1 MKKVSKADPL
11 RNALLMKIQNGL
23 ILPGEFIPS
32 EKQLCMIYHITRPT
46 VRKVLAELCEM
57 GLLEKQPGVGA
68 VVKAQQKN
76 GCDMEKVI
84 RIGSNAIFGGS
95 EYYAKPLATGIQ
107 RSPYGKHSFFSPIT
121 IEDFTAQ
128 ENDHLDALLVNKIPI
143 ELKSEIISF
152 KKPVVF
158 LNNFIKAP
166 NIGNIYI
173 DNYFEAKRAVDY
185 LIKYGHKRI
194 AIIGDAEIA
203 GDYRIK
209 GYEAAFMEN
218 NLPIHEELY
227 FTDNDFCSA
236 DKIEAFVKNNQFS
249 AIFFINGYSFLNTFQ
264 VISSVLGD
272 NFNNIQTLIFDDI
285 SKMNVFDRI
294 NAAFVRLP
302 LKEMGASAVEYIR
315 RKVCNPEY
323 PVIDKCLKCTLVI
336 K

>member
-1 MKKVSKADPL
+1 
-11 RNALLMKIQNGL
+11 
-23 ILPGEFIPS
+23 
-32 EKQLCMIYHITRPT
+32 
-46 VRKVLAELCEM
+46 
-57 GLLEKQPGVGA
+57 
-68 VVKAQQKN
+68 
-76 GCDMEKVI
+76 
-84 RIGSNAIFGGS
+84 
-95 EYYAKPLATGIQ
+95 
-107 RSPYGKHSFFSPIT
+107 
-121 IEDFTAQ
+121 
-128 ENDHLDALLVNKIPI
+128 
-143 ELKSEIISF
+143 
-152 KKPVVF
+152 
-158 LNNFIKAP
+158 
-166 NIGNIYI
+166 
-173 DNYFEAKRAVDY
+173 
-185 LIKYGHKRI
+185 
-194 AIIGDAEIA
+194 
-203 GDYRIK
+203 
-209 GYEAAFMEN
+209 MEN

>member
-1 MKKVSKADPL
+1 MNKNNNVH
-11 RNALLMKIQNGL
+11 Q
-23 ILPGEFIPS
+23 
-32 EKQLCMIYHITRPT
+32 YHIEF
-46 VRKVLAELCEM
+46 AHYSYM
-57 GLLEKQPGVGA
+57 G
-68 VVKAQQKN
+68 
-76 GCDMEKVI
+76 
-84 RIGSNAIFGGS
+84 R
-95 EYYAKPLATGIQ
+95 
-107 RSPYGKHSFFSPIT
+107 
-121 IEDFTAQ
+121 
-128 ENDHLDALLVNKIPI
+128 
-143 ELKSEIISF
+143 
-152 KKPVVF
+152 
-158 LNNFIKAP
+158 NNFIKAP

-194 AIIGDAEIA
+194 AIIGDAKIA

-218 NLPIHEELY
+218 NLPIHKELY

>member
-1 MKKVSKADPL
+1 
-11 RNALLMKIQNGL
+11 
-23 ILPGEFIPS
+23 
-32 EKQLCMIYHITRPT
+32 MIYHITRPT

-272 NFNNIQTLIFDDI
+272 NFNNIQT
-285 SKMNVFDRI
+285 
-294 NAAFVRLP
+294 
-302 LKEMGASAVEYIR
+302 
-315 RKVCNPEY
+315 
-323 PVIDKCLKCTLVI
+323 
-336 K
+336 

>member
-1 MKKVSKADPL
+1 MKKVSKAEPL

-32 EKQLCMIYHITRPT
+32 EKQLCMIYHLTRPT

-68 VVKAQQKN
+68 VVKALQKN
-76 GCDMEKVI
+76 GCDMEKII
-84 RIGSNAIFGGS
+84 RIGSNSIFGGS

-107 RSPYGKHSFFSPIT
+107 RSIYGKHSFFSPIT
-121 IEDFTAQ
+121 IEDFSAQ
-128 ENDHLDALLVNKIPI
+128 EYNHLDALLVSKIPI
-143 ELKSEIISF
+143 ELKSEIIAF
-152 KKPVVF
+152 RKPVVF

-166 NIGNIYI
+166 NIANIYI
-173 DNYFEAKRAVDY
+173 DNYLESKRAVDY

-203 GDYRIK
+203 GSYRIK
-209 GYEAAFMEN
+209 GYEAALKEN
-218 NLPIHEELY
+218 NLPVNQELY
-227 FTDNDFCSA
+227 FTDNDYYSA
-236 DKIEAFVKNNQFS
+236 DKIESFVKNNQFT
-249 AIFFINGYSFLNTFQ
+249 AIFFVNGASFLKTFQ

-302 LKEMGASAVEYIR
+302 LKEMGALAVEYIR
-315 RKVCNPEY
+315 RKISNPEY
-323 PVIDKCLKCTLVI
+323 PVIDKCLKCTMVI